1 MSEEPD
7 DKAFEEL
14 KKEYDRY
21 LDERKLLID
30 AARESARTFDQAV
43 LAFGS
48 AIFAASIAFLKDVAP
63 HPQLC
68 SLKWLGVAWLL
79 FSFGLL
85 GVMLS
90 FLFSHKACMFE
101 IEHGAKALGKPDY
114 EPPKNRSST
123 ITTFCNYFCV
133 ALLFLGLVSWSGFAL
148 ENVAKGENTLSN
160 PKVPPQP
167 EKVEKGYTPPPPAPR
182 ITPLAPPSSP
192 PPPAKK

>member
-7 DKAFEEL
+7 DEATR
-14 KKEYDRY
+14 EYNRY
-21 LDERKLLID
+21 IDERKLLID

-63 HPQLC
+63 HPQLY
-68 SLKWLGVAWLL
+68 SLKWLGLAWIL
-79 FSFGLL
+79 FTLGLL

-101 IEHGAKALGKPDY
+101 IEHGANALGKPNY
-114 EPPKNRSST
+114 KPPKNRSANF
-123 ITTFCNYFCV
+123 TTWCNYLCV

-148 ENVAKGENTLSN
+148 ENLVKGENTLSDHKN
-160 PKVPPQP
+160 VPPKP
-167 EKVEKGYTPPPPAPR
+167 ERVEKGYTPPPPPPR
-182 ITPLAPPSSP
+182 TPPSP